1 MPRVRTALECTPL
14 GDFHFNRGSRND
26 SPGFEIFWIFGKK
39 ETGVLERIKVI
50 KRRLVR
56 VHPFYFNRGSR

>member
-1 MPRVRTALECTPL
+1 MPRVRTAL

-26 SPGFEIFWIFGKK
+26 SPRFEIFWIFGKK
-39 ETGVLERIKVI
+39 ETEVLERIKVI
-50 KRRLVR
+50 KRRLVC